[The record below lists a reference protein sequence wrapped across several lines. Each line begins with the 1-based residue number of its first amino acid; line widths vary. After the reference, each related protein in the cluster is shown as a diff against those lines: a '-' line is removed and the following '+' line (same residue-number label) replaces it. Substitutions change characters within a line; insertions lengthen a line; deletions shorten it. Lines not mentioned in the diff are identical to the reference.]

1 METTLLIKL
10 FKMREKLNFYLN
22 DTKNKI
28 AIRIDIF
35 IYSVLLIN
43 VIDHAMMT
51 VDAWS
56 EYFHILEKWDTVAF
70 IIFFIE
76 YCLRVYSTPIRKK
89 FIFSFWGLIDLI
101 TVIALGVEIYPNEAT
116 WGVVREIRILR
127 FLSLLKYE
135 PATRNLVSTFNQI
148 KRELVIFSL
157 LTLFLL
163 YLSAVGIYFFE
174 NPTNSENFPDIFHSM
189 WWSVATLTTV
199 GYGDIYPITDGG
211 KVFSTFVVFIG
222 LGIVAVPAG
231 LIAGAFTDI
240 FKKNQ

>member
-1 METTLLIKL
+1 
-10 FKMREKLNFYLN
+10 MREKLNFYLN

-56 EYFHILEKWDTVAF
+56 QYFHILEKWDVVAF

-76 YCLRVYSTPIRKK
+76 YCLRVYSAPIRKK

-101 TVIALGVEIYPNEAT
+101 TVVALAVEIYPNEAT

-135 PATRNLVSTFNQI
+135 PAARNLFSTFNQI

-163 YLSAVGIYFFE
+163 CPE
-174 NPTNSENFPDIFHSM
+174 H
-189 WWSVATLTTV
+189 
-199 GYGDIYPITDGG
+199 
-211 KVFSTFVVFIG
+211 
-222 LGIVAVPAG
+222 
-231 LIAGAFTDI
+231 
-240 FKKNQ
+240 